1 MSCIEQWLLFHPLFV
16 NRKSRH
22 CGDLHRFNYRSKV
35 YPHLFDPFQGM
46 AAGPAPFAFPRPPWR
61 SPGTGP
67 HCGDE
72 RHQRLWRCGEM
83 AWSLMGNGG
92 PQEVD
97 RERRTRKWGNGNSP
111 LPSNQRKN
119 LRTNQSLFFQ
129 DTHEKCIDLF
139 LCSLAQK
146 SATQKQCIHHYVLIF
161 EWCQVILDLK
171 PRFQSFP
178 VSPNIISPW
187 LYHTQ
192 TIVCHL
198 SRYIYIYIWFAS
210 SGLAQRWHFTYTHIP
225 VARSIIYWHF
235 SAPVVMS
242 IHKFLQMPDASE
254 TICLLIFKHPQGC
267 FFKSTW
273 YTSRRLQVTLDNCG
287 NFLWCSY
294 HQKWLEARSF
304 GTLRRSAATR
314 RGSLDL
320 GAPR

>member
-1 MSCIEQWLLFHPLFV
+1 MAVPWHRAALRWRAPSAPVALRRNGLEPHGKPGDRRKLTEREEQESEEMGIH
-16 NRKSRH
+16 H
-22 CGDLHRFNYRSKV
+22 
-35 YPHLFDPFQGM
+35 FQ
-46 AAGPAPFAFPRPPWR
+46 
-61 SPGTGP
+61 
-67 HCGDE
+67 
-72 RHQRLWRCGEM
+72 
-83 AWSLMGNGG
+83 
-92 PQEVD
+92 VI
-97 RERRTRKWGNGNSP
+97 RE
-111 LPSNQRKN
+111 KN

-161 EWCQVILDLK
+161 EWCQVILDLE

-198 SRYIYIYIWFAS
+198 SRYIYIWFAS

-273 YTSRRLQVTLDNCG
+273 YTSRTFASDT
-287 NFLWCSY
+287 W
-294 HQKWLEARSF
+294 
-304 GTLRRSAATR
+304 
-314 RGSLDL
+314 
-320 GAPR
+320 